1 MGKTRELSE
10 FERGQ
15 IIGLWKGGRTYEA
28 ISRVLKFP
36 KSIITDTIVQ
46 YKNFNTGLTAKRTG
60 RLCSMDNNDHY
71 KLLKIIKKSNKLSLD
86 EIKQKFHSSQDKKV
100 STKTI
105 RKNLHQM
112 QIYSRV
118 AAPKPLLTE
127 SQLKHGGGGV
137 MVWGCFSGKGLGPLN
152 DNAPVHTA
160 RDVKNWIA

>member
-1 MGKTRELSE
+1 MGKTRKLSE

-15 IIGLWKGGRTYEA
+15 IIGLWKGGRTHKA

-36 KSIITDTIVQ
+36 KSTVTDTIVR

-60 RLCSMDNNDHY
+60 RPYSMDNNDRH

-86 EIKQKFHSSQDKKV
+86 EIKQKFYSSQNKKV

-112 QIYSRV
+112 QIYSRI
-118 AAPKPLLTE
+118 AAPKPLLIE
-127 SQLKHGGGGV
+127 SQ
-137 MVWGCFSGKGLGPLN
+137 CE
-152 DNAPVHTA
+152 
-160 RDVKNWIA
+160 NWLSWCIERQSWSVQ

>member
-1 MGKTRELSE
+1 MGKTRELSQ

-15 IIGLWKGGRTYEA
+15 IIGLWKGGRTHEA

-36 KSIITDTIVQ
+36 KSTVTDTIVR

-60 RLCSMDNNDHY
+60 RPCSMNNNDRC
-71 KLLKIIKKSNKLSLD
+71 KLLKVIKKDNKLSFD
-86 EIKQKFHSSQDKKV
+86 EIKQKFSQDKKV

-127 SQLKHGGGGV
+127 SQHEKRLS
-137 MVWGCFSGKGLGPLN
+137 WCIERQS
-152 DNAPVHTA
+152 
-160 RDVKNWIA
+160 